1 MSSKE
6 NSFPKTLEGF
16 GYKFNDEGKLRKIDA
31 NTGKTTDT
39 PFQFN
44 ITSDSSY
51 NQKRYEAIGDV
62 VTEFVY
68 DLLDKEGLKRL
79 SVPPGSTNG
88 SFIFSSE
95 NAEVCDKLI
104 ILIHGTGVVKAGQW
118 ARSLIIND
126 SLDSG
131 TQIPYIRKA
140 QELGYGV
147 YVLNTNDNYR
157 VIDGKKTPIKGSSNA
172 QEHASSVWS
181 HYISQ
186 SRAQKIAI
194 IAHSFGGVVTMS
206 LASQFEEDFL
216 KRVFAIGLTDSV
228 HGKIPRVVSSVLADH
243 LAKIGRNWVSS
254 SEALDTPL
262 PEQAGEI
269 QCVSAGTPK
278 HEMTSWSCINSL
290 FSFIEERL
298 EKRLVSARDEL

>member
-6 NSFPKTLEGF
+6 GPFPKTLEGF
-16 GYKFNDEGKLRKIDA
+16 GYKFNEEGKLRKIDTA
-31 NTGKTTDT
+31 TGNVTDI

-44 ITSDSSY
+44 VSSDPSY
-51 NQKRYEAIGDV
+51 NQKRYEAVGEV
-62 VTEFVY
+62 VTEVVY

-79 SVPPGSTNG
+79 PVPQESANG
-88 SFIFSSE
+88 SFIFCTE
-95 NAEVCDKLI
+95 NAQESDKII

-118 ARSLIIND
+118 ARSLIVND
-126 SLDSG
+126 CLDSG
-131 TQIPYIRKA
+131 TQLPYIRKA

-147 YVLNTNDNYR
+147 FVLNTNDNFR
-157 VIDGKKTPIKGSSNA
+157 LIDGKKSPIKGSSNA
-172 QEHASSVWS
+172 QEHASTVWS
-181 HYISQ
+181 HYITQ

-206 LASQFEEDFL
+206 LASNFEEDFL

-228 HGKIPRVVSSVLADH
+228 HGKIPRAVSSVLADH

-254 SEALDTPL
+254 SDVLDSPL
-262 PEQAGEI
+262 PEQTGEI
-269 QCVSAGTPK
+269 QCVSAGISK
-278 HEMTSWSCINSL
+278 HELTSWSCMDSL

-298 EKRLVSARDEL
+298 ENRLVSTRDEL